1 MSTPQTP
8 LKPHL
13 QPQNRTLIK
22 RLLEQR
28 YLLILN
34 EFFYTISALW
44 LSHTYVDPQKV
55 KKLISKGAFGAKIY
69 VASIFYSLVN
79 VTEAIC
85 GRQSWSPPLYLKRQ
99 MVSCSL
105 AQ

>member
-8 LKPHL
+8 LEPHFL
-13 QPQNRTLIK
+13 PRNCTFIK

-34 EFFYTISALW
+34 EFFYTISSLW
-44 LSHTYVDPQKV
+44 LSLMSVDPQKV
-55 KKLISKGAFGAKIY
+55 KELISKGAYGAEIY
-69 VASIFYSLVN
+69 VALIFYSLVN

-85 GRQSWSPPLYLKRQ
+85 GRQSWSPPLYI
-99 MVSCSL
+99 
-105 AQ
+105 

>member
-13 QPQNRTLIK
+13 MPQNRTFIK

-28 YLLILN
+28 YVLIFN
-34 EFFYTISALW
+34 RIFYTISALW
-44 LSHTYVDPQKV
+44 LSLMSVDPQKV
-55 KKLISKGAFGAKIY
+55 KKLISKGAYGAEIY

-85 GRQSWSPPLYLKRQ
+85 GRQSWSPPLYNLTPCLGF
-99 MVSCSL
+99 S